1 MHHEIQIIALVVLAL
16 ACLVRGTFA
25 FLRFQKRHFMGRM
38 DAEHRAFVILQ
49 EAKREVRRG

>member
-38 DAEHRAFVILQ
+38 DAEHRAFVMVQ

>member
-1 MHHEIQIIALVVLAL
+1 MHHETQIITLAVLAL
-16 ACLVRGTFA
+16 ACLFRGTFA

-38 DAEHRAFVILQ
+38 DAEHRAFVMVQ